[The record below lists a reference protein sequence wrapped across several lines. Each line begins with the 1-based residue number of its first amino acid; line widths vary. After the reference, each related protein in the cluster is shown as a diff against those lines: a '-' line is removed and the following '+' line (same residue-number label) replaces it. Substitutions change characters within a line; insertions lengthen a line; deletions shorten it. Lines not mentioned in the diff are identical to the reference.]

1 MTMFEEFA
9 KEMNVEITTGKDGQ
23 YTGICRALATMTT
36 EVILSDD
43 EKVSGM
49 KWSDQKELI
58 KEKFYKTFPY
68 MGKYSENG
76 LAEQVTE
83 LASHPESTWTYICT
97 DTTTYNVD
105 TDIYRTEDG
114 KLVKVDGDWI
124 FGF

>member
-43 EKVSGM
+43 EEVYEM
-49 KWSDQKELI
+49 DWNDQKEII

-68 MGKYSENG
+68 MK
-76 LAEQVTE
+76 
-83 LASHPESTWTYICT
+83 
-97 DTTTYNVD
+97 
-105 TDIYRTEDG
+105 
-114 KLVKVDGDWI
+114 
-124 FGF
+124 